1 MPRSVQSK
9 PTTVL
14 IVEDEAIV
22 RLELTTQLNEMGY
35 IALAAGDADQAIAL
49 LDRHPEIS
57 ILVTDIR
64 MPGSMD
70 GLRLAHH
77 VRHRW
82 PPIRIIVVSGLL
94 DTELSQLPVDSIFL
108 SKPNAPE
115 DLAQA
120 LLYMTGGAN
129 PHAGGARTL
138 RA

>member
-1 MPRSVQSK
+1 MPGPAQKKS
-9 PTTVL
+9 TTVL

-22 RLELTTQLNEMGY
+22 RLELAAQLNEMGY
-35 IALAAGDADQAIAL
+35 IALAAADADQAIAL

-82 PPIRIIVVSGLL
+82 PPIRIIVISGLL

-108 SKPNAPE
+108 SKPNAPQ
-115 DLAQA
+115 DLTDA
-120 LLYMTGGAN
+120 LIYMTGGAR
-129 PHAGGARTL
+129 PRSGGSKAL